1 MGKRKKRELFCC
13 YDLTNFFCFLDDD
26 EEDES
31 PEDKDHLVAELYKHM
46 EDRGSPID
54 RTPSIEGKDV
64 DLYKL
69 YRIVDKLGGNV
80 RVNNKALW
88 RQVAN
93 KLGFVS
99 NWGINQVR
107 VKIFLRISSGNGELL
122 SRH

>member
-1 MGKRKKRELFCC
+1 
-13 YDLTNFFCFLDDD
+13 
-26 EEDES
+26 
-31 PEDKDHLVAELYKHM
+31 M